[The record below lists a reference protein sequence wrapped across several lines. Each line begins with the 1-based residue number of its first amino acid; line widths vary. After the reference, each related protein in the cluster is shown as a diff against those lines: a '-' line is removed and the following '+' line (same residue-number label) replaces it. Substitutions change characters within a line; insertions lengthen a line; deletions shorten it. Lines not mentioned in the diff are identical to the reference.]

1 VILKNELQ
9 PYGFIDSRFYTVKAL
24 VNYTINNAGPWTTL
38 GGCEGAAWVKQWIHN
53 NYFKMYILKWRLGKN
68 EVC

>member
-1 VILKNELQ
+1 LILKWVTLLQ

-38 GGCEGAAWVKQWIHN
+38 GGCEGAAWVKNI
-53 NYFKMYILKWRLGKN
+53 F
-68 EVC
+68 